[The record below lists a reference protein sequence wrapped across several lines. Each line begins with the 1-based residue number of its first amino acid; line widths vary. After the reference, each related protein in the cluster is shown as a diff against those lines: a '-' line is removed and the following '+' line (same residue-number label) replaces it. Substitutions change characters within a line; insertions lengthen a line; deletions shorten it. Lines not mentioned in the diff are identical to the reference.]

1 MTIQKHEIVLKK
13 LLRDIFNNKI
23 KAGEKIPTERQLSLE
38 FGVDRTS
45 LRVALKQLESMQL
58 LDIRQGNGIYVKNY
72 RKHAGVDFLRML
84 LFQGSE
90 DIDEII
96 LDSFLVEEM
105 WSFWAEFMPLVI
117 RMAMSRIT
125 PMEIKEFLDVIDE
138 QLDHLDDRDQIVD
151 LEVKSQDMV
160 AEKTGNLIILLVS
173 NSTRQIRKKISTMI
187 YDMADIEFLKQH
199 LELKRTLLRGYLT
212 GEINDPEI
220 FSKEHKRI
228 MGHHKDVIRKV
239 WAYSDREKELV
250 RQALRTA

>member
-1 MTIQKHEIVLKK
+1 M
-13 LLRDIFNNKI
+13 LRDIFNNKI

-58 LDIRQGNGIYVKNY
+58 LDIRQGNGIYVKDY

-125 PMEIKEFLDVIDE
+125 PMEVKEFLDVIEE
-138 QLDHLDDRDQIVD
+138 QLEYIENREKVIN
-151 LEVKSQDMV
+151 LEVRSQDMV

-173 NSTRQIRKKISTMI
+173 NSTRQIRKKISAMI
-187 YDMADIEFLKQH
+187 YDLSDRDFIIKH
-199 LELKRTLLRGYLT
+199 IELKRTLLRGYLT
-212 GEINDPEI
+212 GEINDPEV

-228 MGHHKDVIRKV
+228 MTHHKDIIRKV
-239 WAYSDREKELV
+239 WAYTDEEKELV
-250 RQALRTA
+250 RKALKTG